1 MSNTPDEILD
11 WNTQMLIREAVLQNV
26 SESKKINITQ
36 EMVDES
42 KAEAKQALYQLILTE
57 VIGGDRHYR
66 KYEECPLCR
75 NYQYSCSCDEVEEK
89 VKAIQRQTL
98 AKLFGITEGEK

>member
-57 VIGGDRHYR
+57 VIGGDKDVKGGLRANGIMTYDLTAS
-66 KYEECPLCR
+66 YENKLR
-75 NYQYSCSCDEVEEK
+75 AV
-89 VKAIQRQTL
+89 QRQTL
-98 AKLFGITEGEK
+98 AKLFNKEIN